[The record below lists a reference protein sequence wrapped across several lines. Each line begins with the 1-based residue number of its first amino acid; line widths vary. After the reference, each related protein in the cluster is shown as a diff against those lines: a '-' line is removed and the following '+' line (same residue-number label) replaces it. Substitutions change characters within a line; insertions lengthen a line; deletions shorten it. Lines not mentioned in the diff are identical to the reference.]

1 MESQIRNQGIKLS
14 LRFLHCFCLSVTKC
28 YQEWKLSK
36 NGSNG
41 FQGKSFEKLIFVNV
55 RFYET
60 LQILIFAYARVLSVF
75 LVNRFLKN
83 HDFRE
88 NF

>member
-1 MESQIRNQGIKLS
+1 MEPQIHNQGIKLS
-14 LRFLHCFCLSVTKC
+14 LRFLHFFYLSVTKC

-36 NGSNG
+36 NGSNC
-41 FQGKSFEKLIFVNV
+41 FQRKSFEKFIFVNV
-55 RFYET
+55 GFYET
-60 LQILIFAYARVLSVF
+60 LQILILAYTRVLSVF
-75 LVNRFLKN
+75 LANAFLKN